1 MGLDITWDFSSIQE
15 VEIGRL
21 SRDESGVMQEA
32 GPTAARATT
41 PILCLLPLTRVG
53 RLFSRIRFKHT
64 VADHRSLAVSRWV
77 GMGSSWSL
85 ETSFPS
91 ATTKLLAGASMDSE
105 KEAYSYRSSSSNSS
119 NSAESDWRTR
129 VYNRHH
135 LLGIAEVRMLHVGR
149 SNKCSLRTP
158 LIIIVGF
165 ILLILLS
172 TCLYAVVRRAQ
183 LRSRGMKK
191 TERGNM
197 GAQKQLNKAK
207 GRSKQF
213 AKVTHLYWSKHGQEE
228 EKEFRSQGW
237 SQLNSEPPLRSFE

>member
-77 GMGSSWSL
+77 GMGSPWSL
-85 ETSFPS
+85 IETSFPS

-105 KEAYSYRSSSSNSS
+105 EEAYSYRSSSSNSS

-129 VYNRHH
+129 VYTAPPHT
-135 LLGIAEVRMLHVGR
+135 A
-149 SNKCSLRTP
+149 
-158 LIIIVGF
+158 II
-165 ILLILLS
+165 
-172 TCLYAVVRRAQ
+172 CW
-183 LRSRGMKK
+183 
-191 TERGNM
+191 E
-197 GAQKQLNKAK
+197 
-207 GRSKQF
+207 
-213 AKVTHLYWSKHGQEE
+213 
-228 EKEFRSQGW
+228 
-237 SQLNSEPPLRSFE
+237 